1 MLFEL
6 GMIHQNHRGRF
17 RVFPARKA
25 KIMSDHQLP
34 TNSAIADKR
43 LRDRARKILTRHP
56 VGTGFGST
64 LGAAVVSV
72 AAGAAG
78 AGSVV
83 VYSCLATGVVV
94 GGWAGHAISKHR
106 ARNVDAEV
114 LRRRARTIRLL
125 KVTRMLRRR
134 NVA

>member
-1 MLFEL
+1 
-6 GMIHQNHRGRF
+6 MIHQNHRGRF

-25 KIMSDHQLP
+25 KIMSDSPSP
-34 TNSAIADKR
+34 TSSASADTK
-43 LRDRARKILTRHP
+43 LRSGARKILTHHP

-64 LGAAVVSV
+64 LGAAVVTV
-72 AAGAAG
+72 AAGVAG
-78 AGSVV
+78 AGSLV

-94 GGWAGHAISKHR
+94 GGWAGHAISKRR
-106 ARNVDAEV
+106 AKHVDGEV

>member
-1 MLFEL
+1 MSE
-6 GMIHQNHRGRF
+6 HEPPTSSSVSN
-17 RVFPARKA
+17 A
-25 KIMSDHQLP
+25 KVH
-34 TNSAIADKR
+34 T
-43 LRDRARKILTRHP
+43 RARKILSQHP

-64 LGAAVVSV
+64 VGGAIVCV

-83 VYSCLATGVVV
+83 VYTCLATGVVI
-94 GGWAGHAISKHR
+94 GGWAGHAISKR
-106 ARNVDAEV
+106 RSKSIDAEV
-114 LRRRARTIRLL
+114 LRRRTRTIRLL